1 MMTSQLNKTTL
12 DYESLLAHSDGLAQE
27 NQTRVAE
34 LKVIWKIMSYEEL
47 LSGCDWVAEISLVWI
62 INY

>member
-47 LSGCDWVAEISLVWI
+47 LSGCD
-62 INY
+62 